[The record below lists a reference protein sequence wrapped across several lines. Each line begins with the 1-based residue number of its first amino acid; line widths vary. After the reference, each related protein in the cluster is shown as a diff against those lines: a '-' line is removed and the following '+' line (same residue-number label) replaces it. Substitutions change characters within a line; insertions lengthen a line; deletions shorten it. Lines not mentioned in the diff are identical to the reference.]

1 MAGINDMHKVATPG
15 SLGIYSGIV
24 NLFSWVVIVIG
35 TLVLAAWIFDIEVGK
50 RILPSLPS
58 MKFNTAL
65 CFVACGFILK
75 RSLPASASA
84 SDPVVVFL
92 ALLILAVSGF
102 TLFEYGSGWRLSI
115 DNLVIFDAAT
125 APENWPGR
133 MSVATAWCFSLIG
146 TAWLVRLIP
155 GRHSTLILQVLALGV
170 AIISG
175 AALIGYAFGIV
186 EFQLSVFST
195 LALPTAVLLLL
206 CSFGMLLLRP
216 GEGLMSSATSRFVG
230 GRSLRR
236 LLPFIILTPILTS
249 WLSMQ
254 GVLAGHYSEAF
265 GFALSSL
272 FNILVLGFISWHG
285 AHALNC
291 EEERFRSTID
301 ASPVATIMIDKNGI
315 ILVAN
320 RLTHSMFRYPD
331 HGLVGLSVDQLLPD
345 QFRQGHKNYRR
356 EYLRNPAQR
365 VMGAGRELF
374 ALRQDGTEFRAEI
387 ALNPVRTSGG
397 SFVMAAI
404 VDITERVAA
413 EHKML
418 GLNRMHKVL
427 SSINTLI
434 VRTQTRDVLFDAATR
449 IAAEEG
455 GLPAALI
462 LQYDRE
468 SGRCEIL
475 SAHAA
480 EKQIEARLLTGYEM
494 DTIRECL
501 QEHRVV
507 VRNDLAEHHGNVEL
521 ADLVGLGIRTL
532 AAFPLTHDDH
542 SPEVVFLL
550 YRCESFSFDE
560 PEMQLLQEVA
570 GDISFA
576 IANLEKSRQLAYVTH
591 FDKIT
596 DLPNRRLFFD
606 RLEQAMLRADSYRG
620 IVTILYVDLDRFKQV
635 NDSFGHTAA
644 DEVLRQVAK
653 RINSCVSMADTVARW
668 GGDEFIVLLPAK
680 TAGDATLIASAIR
693 GALDS
698 LIVLDDSRK
707 LFVSCSIGIAE
718 YPYHGSNK
726 DTLINSARSAM
737 SVIKQQG
744 GNDYRHFV
752 SATGQLYDDDG
763 LELETSLRHALGQ
776 EQFQLYYQPQIDIV
790 SGQVVGLE
798 ALLRWLHPTQGMIAP
813 DRFIPVAEK
822 TGLIIPI
829 GKWVLREA
837 CRQGAAQQGLKV
849 AVNLSARQFRQ
860 KDLVAMTR
868 QILDETGMR
877 PADLELE
884 ITESALIYDVES
896 AIVTMVQ
903 MNDLGVGISLDD
915 FGTGYSSLS
924 YLKRFPIDMLKI
936 DKSFIDEVTTDP
948 GSEVIVKTIIVM
960 AHSLGLKVIAE
971 GVETTE
977 QLTMLREYGCDQAQG
992 YLIARP
998 LPYPAALEVAAQ
1010 AFVAPT
1016 L

>member
-1 MAGINDMHKVATPG
+1 MPGVNYPHKTAALVSHEICRKIANQIG
-15 SLGIYSGIV
+15 
-24 NLFSWVVIVIG
+24 WVVIAIG
-35 TLVLAAWIFDIEVGK
+35 SVVALSWAFDIAAGK
-50 RILPSLPS
+50 SILPTFET
-58 MKFNTAL
+58 MKFSTAL
-65 CFVACGFILK
+65 CFIASGVILRRK
-75 RSLPASASA
+75 AGADASA
-84 SDPVVVFL
+84 SDPIAALL
-92 ALLILAVSGF
+92 ALFVFVVSGL
-102 TLFEYGSGWRLSI
+102 TIFEYASGWQLGI
-115 DNLVIFDAAT
+115 DNLVVLDTAT
-125 APENWPGR
+125 AKEDWPGR
-133 MSVATAWCFSLIG
+133 MSGATALCFSMIG
-146 TAWLVRLIP
+146 AAWLASTMPI
-155 GRHSTLILQVLALGV
+155 RHSTLILQLLAL
-170 AIISG
+170 AMTIISG
-175 AALIGYAFGIV
+175 AALMGYAFGV
-186 EFQLSVFST
+186 REFRLPVFST
-195 LALPTAVLLLL
+195 MALHTAFLLVL
-206 CSFGMLLLRP
+206 CGVGMLCVRP
-216 GEGLMSSATSRFVG
+216 GEGLMSSAMSRYVG

-236 LLPFIILTPILTS
+236 LLPFIAVTPVLMS

-254 GVLAGHYSEAF
+254 GVSAGYYSEAF

-272 FNILVLGFISWHG
+272 SSILVLGFVGWLG
-285 AHALNC
+285 ADALNR
-291 EEERFRSTID
+291 EDERFCSTID
-301 ASPVATIMIDKNGI
+301 ASPVATIMVDQNGI
-315 ILVAN
+315 IQLAN
-320 RLTHSMFRYPD
+320 RLTYSMLRYPD
-331 HGLVGLSVDQLLPD
+331 GELVGMSVDHLVPD
-345 QFRQGHKNYRR
+345 ELRPGHKGFRDGFMR
-356 EYLRNPAQR
+356 QPLQR
-365 VMGAGRELF
+365 IMGEGRELF
-374 ALRQDGTEFRAEI
+374 AQRQDGTEFRAEI
-387 ALNPVRTSGG
+387 ALNPVHTSDGR
-397 SFVMAAI
+397 FVMAAI
-404 VDITERVAA
+404 VDITERVEA

-418 GLNRMHKVL
+418 GLNRIHKVL

-434 VRTQTRDVLFDAATR
+434 VRTQTRDVLFNAATR

-468 SGRCEIL
+468 SGQCEIL

-480 EKQIEARLLTGYEM
+480 EKQVEARLLTGYEM

-501 QEHRVV
+501 QQHRVV

-532 AAFPLTHDDH
+532 AAFPLTSDDH

-576 IANLEKSRQLAYVTH
+576 IANMEKGQQLEYVTH
-591 FDKIT
+591 FDKVT
-596 DLPNRRLFFD
+596 DLPNRLLFFD

-644 DEVLRQVAK
+644 DDVLRQVAK
-653 RINSCVSMADTVARW
+653 RISSCVSQADTVARW

-680 TAGDATLIASAIR
+680 TAGDATLIASAIS

-698 LIVLDDSRK
+698 LIILDDSRE

-718 YPYHGSNK
+718 YPHHGSNK
-726 DTLINSARSAM
+726 DALINSARSAM

-744 GNDYRHFV
+744 GDDYRHFV
-752 SATGQLYDDDG
+752 SAKGQLYDDDG

-790 SGQVVGLE
+790 SGQVVGME
-798 ALLRWLHPTQGMIAP
+798 ALLRWHHPTQGMVAP

-837 CRQGAAQQGLKV
+837 CRQGAAHQGLKV

-903 MNDLGVGISLDD
+903 MNDLGVSISLDD

-948 GSEVIVKTIIVM
+948 GSKVIVKTIIVM

-971 GVETTE
+971 GVETEE
-977 QLTMLREYGCDQAQG
+977 QLAMLREHGCDQIQG

-998 LPYPAALEVAAQ
+998 LSFQEAMDAVRL
-1010 AFVAPT
+1010 
-1016 L
+1016 